1 MKIKGIILSLIIGS
15 TLLVGCGTKVS
26 DDKAKADAISKIKTE
41 SITKA
46 KAEAISK
53 ANEIAK
59 AKEDANAKAEAI
71 SKANAVTKPAKAD
84 TATSASKK
92 N

>member
-26 DDKAKADAISKIKTE
+26 DDKAKA
-41 SITKA
+41 
-46 KAEAISK
+46 
-53 ANEIAK
+53 
-59 AKEDANAKAEAI
+59 EAI
-71 SKANAVTKPAKAD
+71 SKANAVSKPAKAD